1 MVREKS
7 NLIPILK
14 NANETLV
21 GDKRLSLAGQG
32 DFPGA
37 NNSKRTE
44 MNTKHHSQHL
54 VIDEPEFPLM
64 FDGKEN
70 VVGKYSSFHM
80 DTDKP
85 YEVIDI
91 IKKYDERLKGR
102 CPIALYFLHSPK
114 DDSYIV
120 IERKEVENLTENFGF
135 SYINTYLDQSNIG
148 DIIPENTTLYK
159 STSYDEYGNFGFGVN
174 GRVIHAVHPAVQDDA
189 IIISE
194 SFSKRMI
201 ANDVISRTIPIDD
214 NTILLNLFGTPGK
227 DGIYQGLPNI
237 GDHITS
243 GIICATRTIKET
255 RMFSD
260 LRDAALGTINDQTDH
275 VYYGNGDIID
285 INIYCNN
292 HNMKVHKVNKQLI
305 EYYNDCRWFYT
316 KVYKTCKKIVNSGS
330 DNVDDEIHRWMRLA
344 MNYLDTQ
351 SIWAWNDNVFK
362 NMMVEVLIREK
373 KPLTVGRK
381 ITGRAGNK
389 TVICLILPDDEM
401 PYLTTEYTKDEYGV
415 VQPAGTVEPIDMIT
429 NPLAPINRTIPM
441 IPKEGSVTFI
451 LDRARKYAATLDTIE
466 EKKEYL
472 FDIVRC
478 LNKKLHKEIEDLWE
492 SLSEKKRKEFIEDM
506 ISLNPDGTL
515 RTDNGTYLRA
525 ESFDDDFNLRDG
537 IVEVYQK
544 HGNTIKPYHIFMPKP
559 KWGRDI
565 YVGDDCIGYQYMMM
579 LKQSGEKGFSVRS
592 AGSISD
598 ESLPEKDHQN
608 KIGRSRR
615 STKPIR
621 FGEYELSM
629 VHTKICELFGDV
641 LLDSYY

>member
-70 VVGKYSSFHM
+70 VVGKHSSFHM

-135 SYINTYLDQSNIG
+135 SYINTYLDQSSIG

-227 DGIYQGLPNI
+227 DGI
-237 GDHITS
+237 
-243 GIICATRTIKET
+243 
-255 RMFSD
+255 
-260 LRDAALGTINDQTDH
+260 
-275 VYYGNGDIID
+275 
-285 INIYCNN
+285 
-292 HNMKVHKVNKQLI
+292 
-305 EYYNDCRWFYT
+305 
-316 KVYKTCKKIVNSGS
+316 
-330 DNVDDEIHRWMRLA
+330 
-344 MNYLDTQ
+344 
-351 SIWAWNDNVFK
+351 
-362 NMMVEVLIREK
+362 
-373 KPLTVGRK
+373 
-381 ITGRAGNK
+381 
-389 TVICLILPDDEM
+389 
-401 PYLTTEYTKDEYGV
+401 
-415 VQPAGTVEPIDMIT
+415 
-429 NPLAPINRTIPM
+429 
-441 IPKEGSVTFI
+441 
-451 LDRARKYAATLDTIE
+451 
-466 EKKEYL
+466 
-472 FDIVRC
+472 
-478 LNKKLHKEIEDLWE
+478 
-492 SLSEKKRKEFIEDM
+492 
-506 ISLNPDGTL
+506 
-515 RTDNGTYLRA
+515 
-525 ESFDDDFNLRDG
+525 
-537 IVEVYQK
+537 
-544 HGNTIKPYHIFMPKP
+544 
-559 KWGRDI
+559 
-565 YVGDDCIGYQYMMM
+565 
-579 LKQSGEKGFSVRS
+579 
-592 AGSISD
+592 
-598 ESLPEKDHQN
+598 
-608 KIGRSRR
+608 
-615 STKPIR
+615 
-621 FGEYELSM
+621 
-629 VHTKICELFGDV
+629 
-641 LLDSYY
+641 